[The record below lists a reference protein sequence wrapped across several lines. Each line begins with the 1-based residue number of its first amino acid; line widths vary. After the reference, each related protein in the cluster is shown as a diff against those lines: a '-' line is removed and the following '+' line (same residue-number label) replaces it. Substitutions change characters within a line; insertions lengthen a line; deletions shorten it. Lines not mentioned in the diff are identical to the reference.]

1 MEKHGNVISY
11 GFVGKYIDFVS
22 EWYAVCIDW
31 RAGWSDNEK
40 SVHGICG
47 TLYLLLCCFD
57 IGRSISEESV
67 DVKSQG
73 MDDTT
78 TDRGCGDNYIFNCA
92 DYSNGDRIL
101 FQN

>member
-1 MEKHGNVISY
+1 MAKHVNVISY

-40 SVHGICG
+40 SVYGICG
-47 TLYLLLCCFD
+47 ILYLLLCCFD
-57 IGRSISEESV
+57 IGRSISGESV

>member
-40 SVHGICG
+40 SVYGICG

>member
-1 MEKHGNVISY
+1 MAY
-11 GFVGKYIDFVS
+11 
-22 EWYAVCIDW
+22 VC
-31 RAGWSDNEK
+31 
-40 SVHGICG
+40 
-47 TLYLLLCCFD
+47 TLYLFYYVVSTLAEAYLT
-57 IGRSISEESV
+57 ELV